1 MGKPPLSESAHTCLR
16 ELFEYWS
23 ERRGDRRM
31 PARSDIDPADIP
43 RLLPHL
49 LLADVE
55 NDVSDVR
62 FRLVGTELVESFGGE
77 FTGHHLSELDYG
89 NEADAVAESYA
100 RAISTGEPQFKIS
113 HFWTRD
119 YRHRRIQQLL
129 LPLSDD
135 GEHVSMI
142 LAGVYRD

>member
-1 MGKPPLSESAHTCLR
+1 MGTPPLAESAHTCLR
-16 ELFEYWS
+16 ELFDYWS
-23 ERRGDRRM
+23 NRRGDRRM
-31 PARSDIDPADIP
+31 PARADIDPADIP

-55 NDVSDVR
+55 DTLPDVR
-62 FRLVGTELVESFGGE
+62 FRLVGTELVESFGRE

-89 NEADAVAESYA
+89 AEAEAVVETYA
-100 RAISTGEPQFKIS
+100 QAINTGEPQFKIS

-119 YRHRRIQQLL
+119 YRHLRIQQLL
-129 LPLSDD
+129 LPLSED

-142 LAGVYRD
+142 LAGVYSD

>member
-1 MGKPPLSESAHTCLR
+1 MGKPPLSESAHTSLR

-43 RLLPHL
+43 SLLPHL

-55 NDVSDVR
+55 GEVADVR

-89 NEADAVAESYA
+89 NEAEAVAESYA
-100 RAISTGEPQFKIS
+100 RAINTGEPQFKIS

-119 YRHRRIQQLL
+119 DRPRRIQQLL
-129 LPLSDD
+129 LPLSED

>member
-1 MGKPPLSESAHTCLR
+1 MGKAPLSDSAHTCLR

-23 ERRGDRRM
+23 ERRGERRM

-43 RLLPHL
+43 KLLPHL
-49 LLADVE
+49 LLADV
-55 NDVSDVR
+55 DDQTSDVR

-77 FTGHHLSELDYG
+77 FTGQHLSQLDYG
-89 NEADAVAESYA
+89 NEAEAVAESYA
-100 RAISTGEPQFKIS
+100 RAINTGEPQFKIS

-119 YRHRRIQQLL
+119 FRPRRIQQLL

-142 LAGVYRD
+142 LAGVFRD